1 MSDIGG
7 AGEALALIAA
17 GVAALGLLAVVV
29 WVTRPDSL
37 VAVVV
42 VVLLILMGRI
52 LWG

>member
-1 MSDIGG
+1 MDLGG

-37 VAVVV
+37 VAL
-42 VVLLILMGRI
+42 VVLALLFLLGGLR
-52 LWG
+52 WG